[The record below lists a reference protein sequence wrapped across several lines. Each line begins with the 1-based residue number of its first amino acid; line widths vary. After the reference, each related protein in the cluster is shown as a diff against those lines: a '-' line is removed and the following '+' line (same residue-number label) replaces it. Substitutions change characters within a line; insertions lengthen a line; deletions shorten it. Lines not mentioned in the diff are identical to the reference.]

1 MTPEE
6 IQAAYEKSEKEK
18 AEYLQQI
25 ENMTEDTPYLYINS
39 NNLNIVQQ
47 MNQRNNDIRLQAMN
61 RPKLELKASDV
72 EMSIKEMKA
81 KANTISET

>member
-25 ENMTEDTPYLYINS
+25 ENMTEDTPYLYIS
-39 NNLNIVQQ
+39 
-47 MNQRNNDIRLQAMN
+47 M
-61 RPKLELKASDV
+61 
-72 EMSIKEMKA
+72 
-81 KANTISET
+81 